1 MRLLYAIYD
10 NGEYIGD
17 YRAKEVAQICGINS
31 SRVCNLAESGRLIND
46 RYRFEAV
53 DVVIQWT
60 NDLANRWDYLRLRI
74 LTAGEEMKDGQVYTD
89 SVFGCS
95 GKDKAC

>member
-17 YRAKEVAQICGINS
+17 YRAKEAAQICGINS
-31 SRVCNLAESGRLIND
+31 SRVGKLAESGRLIND

-53 DVVIQWT
+53 DTVIKWT
-60 NDLANRWDYLRLRI
+60 SDLADRWDRLRLRI
-74 LTAGEEMKDGQVYTD
+74 LTAGEETKDGQVYTN
-89 SVFGCS
+89 SVFGRS